1 MGKNRRTK
9 KMAHRR
15 CANHGTNRVVDNL
28 AKTHLSFNSLPCFG
42 GPLMGLLVTPAG
54 SALLAQVAVIQ
65 ELAKASLQK
74 RKTDTST
81 SRTVRRLQFV
91 ETSCTYA
98 SSQCTPWID
107 LNRSFSKLRRRLWTT
122 PPVRFFIMCMIAFN
136 QIPYV
141 WPMVGPSLGPPWA
154 MVGPSLPR
162 AHYGPKIAPSPNGP

>member
-1 MGKNRRTK
+1 LTPAMGKTVGKTK
-9 KMAHRR
+9 IWPIGDARIMEKK
-15 CANHGTNRVVDNL
+15 RVVYNF
-28 AKTHLSFNSLPCFG
+28 AKTHLPFNSLPCFD
-42 GPLMGLLVTPAG
+42 GPMMGILVTPAG
-54 SALLAQVAVIQ
+54 SAPLAQVAVIL

-74 RKTDTST
+74 RKTVTST

-98 SSQCTPWID
+98 SCQSTPWIE

-154 MVGPSLPR
+154 MG
-162 AHYGPKIAPSPNGP
+162 HNGPKVGLGP